1 VHDRVDLVL
10 GENFFDLGA
19 DTKID
24 LAEDG
29 GGRDGSAM
37 TFLQVI

>member
-1 VHDRVDLVL
+1 VHDRVDLVP

-19 DTKID
+19 DTEID
-24 LAEDG
+24 LAEDS